1 MNAAL
6 AGTAAPANISVNEQ
20 LIATESIVAQATSHL
35 DLMRTFVDQAHI
47 PANEASQPEQPR
59 TK

>member
-6 AGTAAPANISVNEQ
+6 AAMAATANITVNKQ
-20 LIATESIVAQATSHL
+20 LIATESTVAQATSHL
-35 DLMRTFVDQAHI
+35 DLTRTFVDQAHI
-47 PANEASQPEQPR
+47 AANEASQPEQPR

>member
-6 AGTAAPANISVNEQ
+6 AATAAPANITVNEQ

-47 PANEASQPEQPR
+47 PANQG
-59 TK
+59 